1 MSVETLARGRY
12 AVERVLGHGGMAIV
26 YLARDVELERP
37 VAVKL
42 LADNLAADEAFR
54 ERFVREAK
62 VAARLAHPNIV
73 GVFDTGED
81 EDGRPYIVM
90 EYVDGRT
97 LADVLAERGRLPAD
111 EVVRI
116 AVQACAGL
124 ERAHDAGLVH
134 RDVKPGN
141 LLLREDGILKIAD
154 FGIARA
160 AETTRLTELGT
171 VLGTASYLA
180 PEQAA
185 GKEVTAAADIY
196 SLGVVLYEALTGRPP
211 YNPRSLPELAV
222 QQQRGSITPPRELEP
237 SAPPAVE
244 AAVMRALARAP
255 EQRPASAAELA
266 RELDGGAA
274 APQLTGGHHA
284 APDTDATQIV
294 AARRRATRPWR
305 WIALAAA
312 ALAAA
317 AAVGLVVATR
327 NGDADR
333 PPPAAVEPVPRA
345 TQPAQQA
352 RNLARWLREQS
363 R

>member
-1 MSVETLARGRY
+1 MNVEKLASGRY
-12 AVERVLGHGGMAIV
+12 AVERVLGSGGMAIV

-42 LADNLAADEAFR
+42 LADNLAADDAFR

-62 VAARLAHPNIV
+62 LAARVAHPNIV
-73 GVFDTGED
+73 SVFDTGED
-81 EDGRPYIVM
+81 ENGRPYIVM
-90 EYVDGRT
+90 EYVDGPT
-97 LADVLAERGRLPAD
+97 LADVLAERGKLPAN
-111 EVVRI
+111 EIVGL
-116 AVQACAGL
+116 ALQACSGL
-124 ERAHDAGLVH
+124 EHAHAAGLVH

-141 LLLREDGILKIAD
+141 LLLRDDGILKIAD

-185 GKEVTAAADIY
+185 GAEVTAVADIY

-211 YNPRSLPELAV
+211 YTPRSLPELAM

-237 SAPPAVE
+237 TVPPALD
-244 AAVMRALARAP
+244 AAVMRALARSP
-255 EQRPASAAELA
+255 EQRPASAAQLAHELTG
-266 RELDGGAA
+266 EA
-274 APQLTGGHHA
+274 APPTVAQRA

-294 AARRRATRPWR
+294 APGRRASRPWR
-305 WIALAAA
+305 WVAVAAA
-312 ALAAA
+312 AIAAIV
-317 AAVGLVVATR
+317 AAVVVAAR
-327 NGDADR
+327 DGGSDR
-333 PPPAAVEPVPRA
+333 PPPPVAVEPVPRA
-345 TQPAQQA
+345 QEPAQQA
-352 RNLARWLREQS
+352 RNLARWLRENA